1 MISNQIFKQYKD
13 VHYLDYYHPYRIY
26 GDKNP
31 DFNDFSGSILNL
43 KENKDI
49 DTQIFFQKMNVGL
62 YSGNVVICVVPS
74 SNSNKVD
81 SGIKKLA
88 QKFAN
93 FGDRIDGTS
102 CLRRHTSVPK
112 AAHGGSRDVETH
124 LRSIEVTNNVI
135 IRDREVILL
144 DDVCTSGSSL
154 TACEI
159 LLKNAGASNVHKVVI
174 GLTFR

>member
-1 MISNQIFKQYKD
+1 MISKQIFKKCND
-13 VHYLDYYHPYRIY
+13 VHYLNYYHPYRIQ
-26 GDKNP
+26 GDRNP
-31 DFNDFSGSILNL
+31 NFNDFSGRILNL
-43 KENKDI
+43 KDNKDKDI
-49 DTQIFFQKMNVGL
+49 QHFFLEMNTGL
-62 YSGNVVICVVPS
+62 NSRNVVICVVPS
-74 SNSNKVD
+74 SDSSKVD

-93 FGDRIDGTS
+93 FGERIDGTS
-102 CLRRHTSVPK
+102 CLRRHTSVLK